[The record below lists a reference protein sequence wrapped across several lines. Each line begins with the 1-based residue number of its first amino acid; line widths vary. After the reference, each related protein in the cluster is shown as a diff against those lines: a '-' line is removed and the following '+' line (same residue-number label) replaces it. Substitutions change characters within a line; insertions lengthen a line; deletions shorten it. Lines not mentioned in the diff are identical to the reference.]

1 MLPEQGPDVGVR
13 MNVLRILV
21 RARIGQFNWLMA
33 LFQEDGEG
41 KLRETE
47 ASRNEKLCLSS
58 EFH

>member
-1 MLPEQGPDVGVR
+1 MGVR
-13 MNVLRILV
+13 TNVLRILV

-47 ASRNEKLCLSS
+47 ASRSEKLCLSS